1 MKDVRTVLLQ
11 KEQDLERV
19 RQEVHA
25 LIRVIPLLADDA
37 PAGAG
42 TGASRPVSAQ
52 EAPTS
57 RMPGDPTHADNELA
71 ELERFYPFVRHMSR
85 NSR

>member
-25 LIRVIPLLADDA
+25 LIRVIPLLADNA
-37 PAGAG
+37 PSDTA
-42 TGASRPVSAQ
+42 TSPTRPWSVQKVPASGV
-52 EAPTS
+52 
-57 RMPGDPTHADNELA
+57 PGDPTHADNELA

-85 NSR
+85 

>member
-25 LIRVIPLLADDA
+25 LIRVIPLLMDDA
-37 PAGAG
+37 ASG
-42 TGASRPVSAQ
+42 TGTSPSRPWSVQEVPASAV
-52 EAPTS
+52 
-57 RMPGDPTHADNELA
+57 PGDPTHADNELA

>member
-19 RQEVHA
+19 RSEVYA
-25 LIRVIPLLADDA
+25 LIRVIPLLMDDA
-37 PAGAG
+37 PSGSA
-42 TGASRPVSAQ
+42 TASFRLPSAQ
-52 EAPTS
+52 EAAASPVAAA
-57 RMPGDPTHADNELA
+57 PPPAENDLAD
-71 ELERFYPFVRHMSR
+71 LERFYPFVRHMSK

>member
-25 LIRVIPLLADDA
+25 LIRVIPLLTDDA
-37 PAGAG
+37 LSGAA
-42 TGASRPVSAQ
+42 TSPSRPSSAQ
-52 EAPTS
+52 DVPSS
-57 RMPGDPTHADNELA
+57 RMAAEPPPADNDLA
-71 ELERFYPFVRHMSR
+71 DLERFYPFVRHMSK